1 MKKLILSACLLLGT
15 FSLFAQDSSNNMNN
29 TNAPVNNTNVQDNNT
44 NLPANNTNATV
55 NMNMPSN
62 SGTAPDNIRMSF
74 QSTYP
79 DATNVTWE
87 TVTLPVFSQYWRTDL
102 GPVKWYTPMQGYRA
116 SYVANNRI
124 MRVYYT
130 DRGKTY
136 MSAGPVIESW
146 VPEEVVTK
154 VITQY
159 GSNVYDVTMMKNSAK
174 MDVYQVRYSENGNL
188 ATAYINADGSAA
200 TSSDVIVLK

>member
-1 MKKLILSACLLLGT
+1 MKKLILSACVLIAGL
-15 FSLFAQDSSNNMNN
+15 SLFAQDNANNNM
-29 TNAPVNNTNVQDNNT
+29 
-44 NLPANNTNATV
+44 PANN
-55 NMNMPSN
+55 
-62 SGTAPDNIRMSF
+62 GTAPDNIRMSF

-87 TVTLPVFSQYWRTDL
+87 TVTLPVYSQYWRSDL
-102 GPVKWYTPMQGYRA
+102 GPVKWYSPMQGYRA

-136 MSAGPVIESW
+136 MVAGPVIESW

-154 VITQY
+154 AITQY
-159 GSNVYDVTMMKNSAK
+159 GSNVYDITMMKNSSK
-174 MDVYQVRYSENGNL
+174 MDVYQVRYSENGGGL
-188 ATAYINADGSAA
+188 TTAYINADGSAA
-200 TSSDVIVLK
+200 ASSDVIVLK